1 MIREVILVTAG
12 DSKDPANWSNVP
24 YLFAR
29 TLESKGIIVHRV
41 HYNPTKFIKKLYT
54 HIAYKI
60 HCITKSDSFRGIVY
74 STTGCLIAFP
84 KILFAILKYRK
95 SDCCIFMGAGYANF

>member
-60 HCITKSDSFRGIVY
+60 HCITKSDSFNLGLLKVGFEPPSNR
-74 STTGCLIAFP
+74 TAHFLCLKFY
-84 KILFAILKYRK
+84 KLLL
-95 SDCCIFMGAGYANF
+95 

>member
-60 HCITKSDSFRGIVY
+60 HCITKSNVSNEAV
-74 STTGCLIAFP
+74 LH
-84 KILFAILKYRK
+84 K
-95 SDCCIFMGAGYANF
+95 SYLNIPVLSPLCECTSK

>member
-24 YLFAR
+24 YLFAK

-60 HCITKSDSFRGIVY
+60 HCITKSDSFSIFCFGISFCNYQYIQVA
-74 STTGCLIAFP
+74 T
-84 KILFAILKYRK
+84 
-95 SDCCIFMGAGYANF
+95 